1 MTDLFNPEA
10 TTAEHDHTKDLFG
23 ERGHGKIYVYDEKTV
38 FAVQVAQTTGRP
50 LLLRGAAGS
59 GKSSLAPFVANVL
72 NEPFYPFTVTART
85 QARDM
90 MWTFDALAR
99 LNDANVS
106 AADPKAKARVGLI
119 NNYLTPGPL
128 WWAFDREQAQA
139 RGGDVNAL
147 ASDVGAAKDPAEGIP
162 GKGAVVLIDE
172 IDKADPDVPNNLL
185 EALGSRQFPVLDIPN
200 TIVKNKQRPLVII
213 TTNEERELP
222 RAFLRRCIVLHLE
235 AKKVPELVTI
245 ATEHFGE
252 RAHDTLYEDL
262 ANVLDEQRKKAE
274 DSGLRPPS
282 TAEFLDAIAA
292 CRALE
297 VAPLDPVRAAEV
309 DAESADRIKGRWRYL
324 IEVAL
329 AKRQLDDE
337 TSPPPEPIGADKGEQ
352 PSGADQ

>member
-1 MTDLFNPEA
+1 MTDLFKPEA
-10 TTAEHDHTKDLFG
+10 TTAEHDHTRGLFG

-50 LLLRGAAGS
+50 LLLRGPAGS

-85 QARDM
+85 QARHM
-90 MWTFDALAR
+90 MWNFDALGR

-106 AADPKAKARVGLI
+106 AVDPNARARVGLI
-119 NNYLTPGPL
+119 NNYITPGPL
-128 WWAFDREQAQA
+128 WWAFDREYAKA
-139 RGGDVNAL
+139 RGGDVNKL
-147 ASDVGAAKDPAEGIP
+147 ASDVGPAKDPAEGIP
-162 GKGAVVLIDE
+162 GKSAVVLIDE

-185 EALGSRQFPVLDIPN
+185 EALGSHQFPVLEIPD
-200 TIVKNKQRPLVII
+200 TIVNDRQQPLVII

-252 RAHDTLYEDL
+252 RPQDTLYEDV
-262 ANVLDEQRKKAE
+262 AKVLDQQRMRAE
-274 DSGLRPPS
+274 GLGLRPPS

-292 CRALE
+292 CRALG
-297 VAPLDPVRAAEV
+297 VAPLDPVRAAGV
-309 DAESADRIKGRWRYL
+309 DAESADRIKERWRYV

-329 AKRQLDDE
+329 AKRRLDDE
-337 TSPPPEPIGADKGEQ
+337 TPPALEPVGAGRAEQPPGADR
-352 PSGADQ
+352 